1 MILDFLPSITRYYRE
16 GRYEAILADTMK
28 MDSTFL
34 PIICAIL
41 LAFIVTVV
49 VCPIVIPI
57 LHRMKFGQPIR
68 EEGPQSHKKKEG
80 TPTMGG
86 IMILLGF
93 TISALVFSW
102 WHPDVIAIILIT
114 VGYGI
119 VGFIDDFLKVVK
131 KQNEG
136 LKPLQKIIFQLVV
149 TILFYI
155 YIVTT
160 EQGTDIY
167 IPFTKDLYIDLG
179 ILYAPFM
186 FFVMVG
192 TVNSVNL
199 TDGLDGLAS
208 GVTALVTMFFLF
220 VSLGL
225 LMTGLPY
232 ACGAMIGA
240 LMGFLVFNCH
250 PAKVF
255 MGDTGSLALGG
266 FIASIAILTK
276 MPIIL
281 VIVGL
286 IYVCESLS
294 VIIQVSYFK
303 ATKGK
308 RIFKMAP
315 IHHHFELCGMAGIK
329 VVQLFWIVTAV
340 MCLIGFAACRNIF

>member
-1 MILDFLPSITRYYRE
+1 MPEIIRE
-16 GRYEAILADTMK
+16 NPFIENLASSYIPDRT
-28 MDSTFL
+28 L
-34 PIICAIL
+34 IICAVL
-41 LAFIVTVV
+41 LAFIVTVIL
-49 VCPIVIPI
+49 CPIVIPI

-86 IMILLGF
+86 VMILIGF
-93 TISALVFSW
+93 IVSALVFTGGNS
-102 WHPDVIAIILIT
+102 DAIAVILIT
-114 VGYGI
+114 IGYGI

-136 LKPLQKIIFQLVV
+136 LTPLQKIIFQLAV
-149 TILFYI
+149 TVLFYL
-155 YIVTT
+155 YIVKTGAGT
-160 EQGTDIY
+160 EIY
-167 IPFTKDLYIDLG
+167 IPFTKGLFIDLG
-179 ILYAPFM
+179 VLYAPFL

-208 GVTALVTMFFLF
+208 GVTVLVTVFFLF
-220 VSLGL
+220 VALGANILGL
-225 LMTGLPY
+225 TY
-232 ACGAMIGA
+232 VCGAMIGA

-266 FIASIAILTK
+266 FVASIAILTK
-276 MPIIL
+276 MPVML
-281 VIVGL
+281 VIVGF

-294 VIIQVSYFK
+294 VIIQVTYFK
-303 ATKGK
+303 LTHGK

-315 IHHHFELCGMAGIK
+315 IHHHFELCGLEGIK

-340 MCLIGFAACRNIF
+340 MCLIGYVAAKGALFIN

>member
-1 MILDFLPSITRYYRE
+1 MIKEFLPSVY
-16 GRYEAILADTMK
+16 
-28 MDSTFL
+28 
-34 PIICAIL
+34 AIL
-41 LAFIVTVV
+41 LSFIITVL
-49 VCPIVIPI
+49 VCPAVIPV

-86 IMILLGF
+86 VMILLGF
-93 TISALVFSW
+93 VVSALLFSGAE
-102 WHPDVIAIILIT
+102 PNVIAVVLIT
-114 VGYGI
+114 AGYGA

-136 LKPLQKIIFQLVV
+136 LKPLQKIIFQLIV
-149 TILFYI
+149 TVIFYI
-155 YIVTT
+155 YIVKTG
-160 EQGTDIY
+160 QGTDIY
-167 IPFTKDLYIDLG
+167 IPFTRSFYLDLG
-179 ILYAPFM
+179 ILYAPFL

-220 VSLGL
+220 VAAGL
-225 LMTGLPY
+225 MLKGLPC

-266 FIASIAILTK
+266 FVASVAILTK
-276 MPIIL
+276 MPVML

-315 IHHHFELCGMAGIK
+315 IHHHFELCGMQGIK